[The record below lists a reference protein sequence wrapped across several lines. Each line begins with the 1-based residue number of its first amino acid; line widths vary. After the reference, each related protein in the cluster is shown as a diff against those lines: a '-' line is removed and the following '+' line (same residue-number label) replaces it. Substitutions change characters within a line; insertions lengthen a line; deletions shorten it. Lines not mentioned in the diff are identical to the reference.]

1 MDMSQ
6 EHENAKQTNSPA
18 DKGAQ
23 ALSALRG
30 IWQAQGQ
37 TSADLDEACGNTK
50 TCKNM
55 EAVGFQGLA
64 EDIETPAN
72 ANQANQSVGSNIRS
86 AWKTKLEREG
96 KLNTQ
101 GSSVRD
107 LVFGSS
113 DQTDQTE

>member
-6 EHENAKQTNSPA
+6 EHENTKPTNSPA
-18 DKGAQ
+18 DEGAH

-30 IWQAQGQ
+30 IWKAQGQ

-64 EDIETPAN
+64 GDIETPTK
-72 ANQANQSVGSNIRS
+72 ANQSVGSNLRA

-113 DQTDQTE
+113 DQTE

>member
-1 MDMSQ
+1 MAQ
-6 EHENAKQTNSPA
+6 EHENAQPA
-18 DKGAQ
+18 DGTAEESQQ

-30 IWQAQGQ
+30 IWKAQGQ

-50 TCKNM
+50 ACANM
-55 EAVGFQGLA
+55 TNVGFQGLA
-64 EDIETPAN
+64 EDVESSDQP
-72 ANQANQSVGSNIRS
+72 QSQQSVGNNLRA

-96 KLNTQ
+96 KLST

-113 DQTDQTE
+113 DPDQK

>member
-1 MDMSQ
+1 MSQ
-6 EHENAKQTNSPA
+6 EHENEKPTNSLS
-18 DKGAQ
+18 DEGTQ

-30 IWQAQGQ
+30 IWKAQGQ
-37 TSADLDEACGNTK
+37 TSAELDEACGNTK

-55 EAVGFQGLA
+55 ETVGFQGLA
-64 EDIETPAN
+64 DETETPAKAN
-72 ANQANQSVGSNIRS
+72 APVGSNIRT

-113 DQTDQTE
+113 DQEE

>member
-1 MDMSQ
+1 MSQ
-6 EHENAKQTNSPA
+6 EHENEKPTNSLS
-18 DKGAQ
+18 DEGVQ

-30 IWQAQGQ
+30 IWKAQGQ
-37 TSADLDEACGNTK
+37 TSAELDEACGNTK

-55 EAVGFQGLA
+55 ETVGFQGLA
-64 EDIETPAN
+64 DEVETPTN
-72 ANQANQSVGSNIRS
+72 ANQANQSVGSNIRA

-96 KLNTQ
+96 KLNTE

-113 DQTDQTE
+113 DQEK

>member
-1 MDMSQ
+1 MNQ
-6 EHENAKQTNSPA
+6 EHENAKPANSPA
-18 DKGAQ
+18 DEGTQ

-30 IWQAQGQ
+30 IWKAQGQ

-50 TCKNM
+50 ACKSM

-64 EDIETPAN
+64 DDIETPTEAN
-72 ANQANQSVGSNIRS
+72 PSVGSNLRA

-96 KLNTQ
+96 KLNSE

-113 DQTDQTE
+113 DQKE